1 MEDAATA
8 EIARSQL
15 WQWIRHGRV
24 SRERV
29 VELEEEL
36 LAEFRVAMPDFRWD
50 EARAVLDETALG
62 DELPDFLTVPAYE
75 RLEDR

>member
-1 MEDAATA
+1 M
-8 EIARSQL
+8 S
-15 WQWIRHGRV
+15 

-36 LAEFRVAMPDFRWD
+36 LAEFRDSMPDFRWD

-62 DELPDFLTVPAYE
+62 DELPDF
-75 RLEDR
+75 